1 METHVNMCILYT
13 SAHFYC
19 SAIRISTLAYHKTPP
34 KVIKHTLQR
43 GIAGFI
49 LSILN
54 SKFHLAAQ
62 QYKVCFNCLVH
73 LIIGHAL
80 LNDIGLKFLP
90 RKVGALVFSCL
101 PQFIPMVRTLS

>member
-1 METHVNMCILYT
+1 METHVNMCIQYT
-13 SAHFYC
+13 PARFYC
-19 SAIRISTLAYHKTPP
+19 SAMRISTLAYHKTPP

-62 QYKVCFNCLVH
+62 QYKVCFNCILIVH
-73 LIIGHAL
+73 FIIGHAL
-80 LNDIGLKFLP
+80 FNAMI
-90 RKVGALVFSCL
+90 GALSCY
-101 PQFIPMVRTLS
+101 RKK